1 MPKGS
6 SAGTAPVYQDLVMV
20 SINKAVKFSVFVQI
34 VSKGIGLLANI
45 ILIRLLPINI
55 IGGFALLGNSAQSL
69 SSIARFGTDYN
80 YQITA
85 CKLPP
90 AMRGGIQK
98 QFLGWNAISS
108 AVAAILAIPFLYPS
122 LYPLGSS
129 PWLIAFIAA
138 YLFIESYVD
147 VLWEPVLASRDYNQ
161 VFGRHL
167 QVAFSKAILPLIFG
181 IMYGWNG
188 LVAGLFIATS
198 LNVLAAV
205 ISLRQLP
212 EANGKSLPLKI
223 FFRAGLPFYLV
234 PLIQQLI
241 FWPAILY
248 LGADRGLASVGLLK
262 VAQLVVQVVGVLPAS
277 LVPIVFIENAH
288 ESDNAHFQLLKG
300 LHAVALSG
308 LAIFA
313 IYTLVDS
320 TILPRIFG
328 LNYSNAI
335 LPARAMLLAAV
346 CNGAS
351 QIFQQ
356 QAFEGKLLQQLSIL
370 QVSVLLVVAPIGII
384 WWLPLNGVEG
394 FGWLN
399 LAVAFFTLL
408 ALIIWDPNKI
418 MLRKEHVLIGI
429 VLLLIAPLAV
439 IPAHGFLAW
448 CVPAVALV
456 LIVISSRGL
465 LRFVNW
471 RIIQR

>member
-1 MPKGS
+1 
-6 SAGTAPVYQDLVMV
+6 MV
-20 SINKAVKFSVFVQI
+20 SIKKAVKFSIFVQI
-34 VSKGIGLLANI
+34 VSKGIGLFANI
-45 ILIRLLPINI
+45 MLIRLLPINI
-55 IGGFALLGNSAQSL
+55 IGGFTLLGNSAQSL

-90 AMRGGIQK
+90 NVRGGIQR
-98 QFLGWNAISS
+98 QFLGWNASFS
-108 AVAAILAIPFLYPS
+108 AVASILAVPFLYPS

-129 PWLIAFIAA
+129 PWLIAVIVI

-181 IMYGWNG
+181 ITYGWKG

-198 LNVLAAV
+198 LNALAAI
-205 ISLRQLP
+205 ISLRRLP
-212 EANGKSLPLKI
+212 ESNGKPLPLKI

-234 PLIQQLI
+234 PLVQQLI

-248 LGADRGLASVGLLK
+248 LGADRGLASVGLLR
-262 VAQLVVQVVGVLPAS
+262 VAQLVVQLVGVLPGS
-277 LVPIVFIENAH
+277 LAPIVFIENAH
-288 ESDNAHFQLLKG
+288 GSDNAHSQLLKG

-313 IYTLVDS
+313 LYILIDS
-320 TILPRIFG
+320 TILPMIFG
-328 LNYSNAI
+328 LEYSNAI

-356 QAFEGKLLQQLSIL
+356 QAFKGKLLQQLSIL
-370 QVSVLLVVAPIGII
+370 QVSVLVVVAPIGVT
-384 WWLPLNGVEG
+384 WWLPFGGVEG
-394 FGWLN
+394 YGWLN

-418 MLRKEHVLIGI
+418 MVRKEHILIAVI
-429 VLLLIAPLAV
+429 LLLIAPLAV
-439 IPAHGFLAW
+439 IPVDGLLAW
-448 CVPAVALV
+448 CLPAIALA
-456 LIVISSRGL
+456 LIIISSRGL
-465 LRFVNW
+465 LRFDNW
-471 RIIQR
+471 RII

>member
-1 MPKGS
+1 MASLK
-6 SAGTAPVYQDLVMV
+6 
-20 SINKAVKFSVFVQI
+20 KAVKFSIFVQI
-34 VSKGIGLLANI
+34 VSKIIGLLANI

-55 IGGFALLGNSAQSL
+55 IGGFTLLGNSAQSL

-90 AMRGGIQK
+90 NMRGGIQG
-98 QFLGWNAISS
+98 QFLGWNASFS
-108 AVAAILAIPFLYPS
+108 AVASILALPFLFPS

-129 PWLIAFIAA
+129 PWLIALIVF
-138 YLFIESYVD
+138 YLFVESYVD

-167 QVAFSKAILPLIFG
+167 QVALSKAVLPLIFG
-181 IMYGWNG
+181 IKYGWMG
-188 LVAGLFIATS
+188 LVAGLFISTS
-198 LNVLAAV
+198 LNALAAT
-205 ISLRQLP
+205 ISLSQLP
-212 EANGKSLPLKI
+212 KAKGNPLPLKV

-234 PLIQQLI
+234 PLSQQLI
-241 FWPAILY
+241 YWPAILY
-248 LGADRGLASVGLLK
+248 LGADIGLASVGLLK

-288 ESDNAHFQLLKG
+288 GSVNAHSQLLKG
-300 LHAVALSG
+300 LYAVALSG

-313 IYTLVDS
+313 IYILVDS
-320 TILPRIFG
+320 TILPIVFG
-328 LNYSNAI
+328 LNYTNAI

-356 QAFEGKLLQQLSIL
+356 QAFKGKLLQQLSIL

-399 LAVAFFTLL
+399 LAVAFFTLF

-418 MLRKEHVLIGI
+418 MVRKEHVLIAI
-429 VLLLIAPLAV
+429 ILFLIAPLAV
-439 IPAHGFLAW
+439 IPVHGPLAW
-448 CVPAVALV
+448 CIPAIALV
-456 LIVISSRGL
+456 LIAISARGL
-465 LRFVNW
+465 LKFDNW
-471 RIIQR
+471 RII

>member
-1 MPKGS
+1 
-6 SAGTAPVYQDLVMV
+6 VV
-20 SINKAVKFSVFVQI
+20 SIKKAVEFSIFVQI

-45 ILIRLLPINI
+45 MLIRLLPINI
-55 IGGFALLGNSAQSL
+55 IGGFTLLGNSAQSL

-90 AMRGGIQK
+90 DMRGGIQR
-98 QFLGWNAISS
+98 QFLGWNASFS
-108 AVAAILAIPFLYPS
+108 AAASILAIVFLYPS
-122 LYPLGSS
+122 LYPLGASA
-129 PWLIAFIAA
+129 WLIAIIVL

-167 QVAFSKAILPLIFG
+167 RVAFSKATLPLIFG
-181 IMYGWNG
+181 ITYGWKG

-198 LNVLAAV
+198 LNALAAI

-212 EANGKSLPLKI
+212 DSKGKPLPLKI

-234 PLIQQLI
+234 PLVQQLI

-288 ESDNAHFQLLKG
+288 GSDNARSQLLKG

-313 IYTLVDS
+313 IYILIDS
-320 TILPRIFG
+320 TVLPMIFG
-328 LNYSNAI
+328 LKYSNAI

-356 QAFEGKLLQQLSIL
+356 QAFKGKLLKQLSIL
-370 QVSVLLVVAPIGII
+370 QVSVLVVLAPIGITC
-384 WWLPLNGVEG
+384 WLPYGGVQG
-394 FGWLN
+394 YGWLN

-418 MLRKEHVLIGI
+418 MVRKEHILIAI
-429 VLLLIAPLAV
+429 IFFLIAPLAV
-439 IPAHGFLAW
+439 IPAHGLLAW
-448 CVPAVALV
+448 CLPAIALA
-456 LIVISSRGL
+456 LTIISSRDL
-465 LRFVNW
+465 LRLNNW
-471 RIIQR
+471 RII